1 MEITTTSR
9 RFKLTPEL
17 KETAER
23 KLAKL
28 ARYSDQILGAHLIL
42 AQEKYRQIAE
52 LSLHGNGYDLVSR
65 EETPEMLTAIDRV
78 VDRMERQLKKHQA
91 RAKDRKS
98 VRLVPA
104 GTVVE
109 EMELP
114 EVEAE
119 EEFSPV
125 VVRTHQYSTD
135 KLTVEA
141 AIRMMREKDW
151 DILLF
156 SDAKTGRMA
165 LVYLR
170 PDGNFGLVE
179 PE

>member
-17 KETAER
+17 KEMAEK
-23 KLAKL
+23 KLGKL
-28 ARYSDQILGAHLIL
+28 NRYSEQVLEAHLVL

-52 LSLHGNGYDLVSR
+52 LTVHGNGYDLTSR
-65 EETPEMLTAIDRV
+65 EENPEMIAAIDRV
-78 VDRMERQLKKHQA
+78 VDRMERQVKKHQA
-91 RAKDRKS
+91 RTRDRHN
-98 VRLVPA
+98 VRLVPV

-109 EMELP
+109 EKELP

-125 VVRTHQYSTD
+125 VVRSHQYSLAP
-135 KLTVEA
+135 LTVEE
-141 AIRMMREKDW
+141 AIRLLREKDW
-151 DILLF
+151 ELLLF
-156 SDAKTGRMA
+156 PDAKTGKTA
-165 LVYLR
+165 LVHIR
-170 PDGNFGLVE
+170 PDGNFGLIE